1 MADAEREILEFESRG
16 LEEQIA
22 LLDRRNAALDEN
34 AASGDRLAAASD
46 KLAGSLDRQARAE
59 GEIVAKLRESNS
71 AAGEAFRR
79 AEQQA
84 QVVGE
89 LAVKLERQKQE
100 QEELAETVR
109 NTAAAYGDLAPET
122 EAASAA
128 YDRLSE
134 GVAQTEAD
142 LQSAVDTI
150 GAYADELSDA
160 IASDEEFADAAS
172 ELEAALSGVDA
183 AAESAADGV
192 ERVGD
197 QSEQAGEQAG
207 GLATNIDQLFGAL
220 SQLPGPIGQTAQQ
233 LGGMFSQAT
242 EGASALSGLG
252 GGLAAVAAGA
262 AVVIGIAAGIAV
274 AVKTT
279 QEYAVA
285 VSRISATTGESIEF
299 VSGLAEAADDASIS
313 LTGQGK
319 SIDEV
324 GGAIQRF
331 NALIGRGIDEN
342 GEFTQANA
350 RTLQALKELGVTA
363 EDSEGKLKPLQQLLP
378 DIADGF
384 QKLGP
389 GAQATSLARQL
400 GLTELLPLLLQGRD
414 AFKDM
419 NAVIS
424 NEGVES
430 VKRYAAQV
438 DGLEDKWRDFKVNV
452 GSDVL
457 PFLTKLLDAANLR
470 SDRYSSGEMG
480 AFQRGIETTPIG
492 ALVTFIRDMV
502 SSGDIDKAAEST
514 ADLAKAADQASSANI
529 VDGYKAQS
537 RALQD
542 IADASRLAQ
551 AAEFERVT
559 GMQEYLAARRAG
571 GPAVPDPNAYRN
583 SGAESDAFIAN
594 SKIAEQEAAA
604 VRQASALLAA
614 QKASDLLATAQE
626 NLAGRVGTVNSAIGA
641 QVAPLD
647 AVAQARQ
654 ALALA
659 TGQTTGEQIAEAEA
673 LKALEAAR
681 KKGAITLT
689 DQVAALKAFKEGNL
703 DVRDV
708 FQIAG
713 DAGKPY
719 LAALEKTGAL
729 YQAATEKAKAYA
741 QAEKQNTDLVGEQAA
756 NRRVAIVRR
765 VTTETDREGL
775 AANVLDKQKEIELQK
790 DVTSAIAE
798 TAETDAQGYILRADG
813 AGLLAD
819 KQKELNQA
827 QQDFAKAGE
836 TTTTTIVAGYKRQ
849 GEAAVEARD
858 KAIAAATD
866 KLGVDP
872 TQTRLEFIFD
882 VKDQEELDAA
892 LEKLKTAPVET
903 RTKFVIDM
911 LGGAEQLPD
920 ILEALKNMPTE
931 TQVKAAFDVTGASDV
946 QALID
951 LLGGPDPG
959 AGGIRSETSRDIRF
973 NVVAALGATDAKDAI
988 EKLSNFTSKDIQF
1001 ALKILGVDD
1010 AQKAADLLSKDFVTV
1025 DGKTYSFSVKSDT
1038 DKATED
1044 LEAVKEGIDNVKDKE
1059 VVIEVD
1065 NVKAVENIAAVQSA
1079 RDALDDKEIT
1089 LTVEKDAASR
1099 TLSVFTAE
1107 LAAVPS
1113 SKVITVTT
1121 VFRQEGKPPDVT
1133 EKCFAAGTRISIGEG
1148 ATMPI
1153 ENIVIGDL
1161 VTAFDHFSK
1170 VPVRRRVTRLFSH
1183 FADLTVLVRL
1193 SNGQSIQCTSEHP
1206 FCVDHAR
1213 GVYVAAKDLQ
1223 EGQAL
1228 VSVYG
1233 DEIRVRSVTVAA
1245 GAWVYNFEV
1254 EDAHNYF
1261 AGDVLVHNR
1270 SEQLDLKLADV
1281 VDSFN
1286 RLSKNGKPGA
1296 LERASVMVTQ
1306 VLSPLVPQLAGAA
1319 GLGGDQILNY
1329 QPTIRQE
1336 IDQEVAFRRFAKI
1349 VSKRRV

>member
-1 MADAEREILEFESRG
+1 MADAEKEILEFESRG
-16 LEEQIA
+16 LDEQIA

-34 AASGDRLAAASD
+34 AASGDRLAASSD
-46 KLAGSLDRQARAE
+46 KLASSLDRQARAE
-59 GEIVAKLRESNS
+59 AEIVTKLRESNS
-71 AAGEAFRR
+71 AAGEAFRKTEDQAR
-79 AEQQA
+79 AA
-84 QVVGE
+84 GE
-89 LAVKLERQKQE
+89 LATKLELQQRQQE
-100 QEELAETVR
+100 LLADRLRETS
-109 NTAAAYGDLAPET
+109 NAYGVLSPQT
-122 EAASAA
+122 EAMAEAYNELSA
-128 YDRLSE
+128 E
-134 GVAQTEAD
+134 IQQTEAD
-142 LQSAVDTI
+142 LQAAVDTVASYAEELDAAI
-150 GAYADELSDA
+150 AADED
-160 IASDEEFADAAS
+160 FAAAAS
-172 ELEAALSGVDA
+172 ELEGALSEVDTAAEDA
-183 AAESAADGV
+183 AAGV
-192 ERVGD
+192 QRVGEE
-197 QSEQAGEQAG
+197 SETASEQAG
-207 GLATNIDQLFGAL
+207 GLATNIDQVFGAL
-220 SQLPGPIGQTAQQ
+220 SQLPGPVGAVSGQ
-233 LGGMFSQAT
+233 LGQMFNQAT
-242 EGASALSGLG
+242 SVGEAFSVLPGKLALLAGGAAVLI
-252 GGLAAVAAGA
+252 GLAAGFAAS
-262 AVVIGIAAGIAV
+262 VQE
-274 AVKTT
+274 T
-279 QEYAVA
+279 QQYAIA

-342 GEFTQANA
+342 GEFTEANA

-363 EDSEGKLKPLQQLLP
+363 EDSNGKLKPLQQLLP

-384 QKLGP
+384 QRLGP
-389 GAQATSLARQL
+389 GAQSTSLAKQL
-400 GLTELLPLLLQGRD
+400 GLTDLLPLLLQGRD
-414 AFKDM
+414 AFKDL
-419 NAVIS
+419 NSVIS
-424 NEGVES
+424 SEGVES
-430 VKRYAAQV
+430 VKRYAEQV

-452 GSDVL
+452 GTDVL

-470 SDRYSSGEMG
+470 SERYNEGGFSIS
-480 AFQRGIETTPIG
+480 RGLETTPLG
-492 ALVTFIRDMV
+492 AMIALIRDV
-502 SSGDIDKAAEST
+502 ASSGDIDEAAEST
-514 ADLAKAADQASSANI
+514 ADLAKAADMASSANI
-529 VDGYKAQS
+529 AAGYQAQS
-537 RALQD
+537 RALQE

-551 AAEFERVT
+551 AAEFERLT
-559 GMQEYLAARRAG
+559 GMQDYLAARRAG
-571 GPAVPDPNAYRN
+571 GPAVTDPNAFRN

-594 SKIAEQEAAA
+594 SKIADQEAAA

-626 NLAGRVGTVNSAIGA
+626 NLAGRVGTVNSVIGA

-681 KKGAITLT
+681 KRGAITLT
-689 DQVAALKAFKEGNL
+689 DQVAALKAYKEGNL

-775 AANVLDKQKEIELQK
+775 AANVLDKQKEIDLQK

-819 KQKELNQA
+819 KQKELTQA
-827 QQDFAKAGE
+827 QKDFATAGE
-836 TTTTTIVAGYKRQ
+836 TTTSTVVAGYKRQ

-858 KAIAAATD
+858 KAITAATD
-866 KLGVDP
+866 QLGVDP

-882 VKDQEELDAA
+882 VKDQEELDGA
-892 LEKLKTAPVET
+892 LEKLKNAPVET

-931 TQVKAAFDVTGASDV
+931 TQIKAAFDVSGAGDV
-946 QALID
+946 QQLLD
-951 LLGGPDPG
+951 LLGGSDPE
-959 AGGIRSETSRDIRF
+959 GGIRSETSRDIKF
-973 NVVAALGATDAKDAI
+973 NVIAALGATDADDAI
-988 EKLSNFTSKDIQF
+988 DKLSNFTSKDIQF
-1001 ALKILGVDD
+1001 ALKILGVED

-1025 DGKTYSFSVKSDT
+1025 DGKTYAFSVKSDT

-1044 LEAVKEGIDNVKDKE
+1044 LAAVKEGIEEVKDKT

-1065 NVKAVENIAAVQSA
+1065 NKVAVENIAAVQSA
-1079 RDALDDKEIT
+1079 RDNLLDKDIT
-1089 LTVEKDAASR
+1089 INVEKDAASR
-1099 TLSVFTAE
+1099 ALGVFTAE

-1113 SKVITVTT
+1113 LKTVIVKT
-1121 VFRQEGKPPDVT
+1121 VFQTEGKPPDVT

-1148 ATMPI
+1148 ATIPI

-1161 VTAFDHFSK
+1161 VTAFDHFSQ
-1170 VPVRRRVTRLFSH
+1170 VPVRRRVTRLFRH
-1183 FADLTVLVRL
+1183 FADMTVMVLL

-1206 FCVDHAR
+1206 FCVDPAR

-1223 EGQAL
+1223 QGQAL

-1233 DEIRVRSVTVAA
+1233 DKILVFSVTVAA

-1286 RLSKNGKPGA
+1286 RLAVNGRPGA

-1319 GLGGDQILNY
+1319 GQGGDQILNY

-1336 IDQEVAFRRFAKI
+1336 IDQEVAFRRFAKM
-1349 VSKRRV
+1349 VSQRRV